1 METFWEHSWET
12 ISSQRILEYVDAHDL
27 EPDDLIQQ
35 LHLRNAKTVCDAG
48 CGCGIYSLKLTAN
61 GFLVSGFDVSAR
73 AVEIASDL
81 VRQAGYQAELRQG
94 SVLSTPY
101 PGESF
106 DGVICRDVLDHMG
119 KSDSAA
125 AIRELL
131 RITAPGGLVVIS
143 VDHTDEEYET
153 ETHFVSD
160 DGDYVFTRGKWEG
173 MVFHPYTREELLQL
187 VPENTACYVEDGPY
201 GLVLWMEKKPL
212 TSAEICVQ

>member
-1 METFWEHSWET
+1 METFWDRSWET
-12 ISSQRILEYVDAHDL
+12 ISPQRILEYVDAHDL
-27 EPDDLIQQ
+27 EPDELIRH

-48 CGCGIYSLKLTAN
+48 CGCGIYSLKLAAN

-81 VRQAGYQAELRQG
+81 VRQAGHQAELRQG
-94 SVLSTPY
+94 SVLSIPY
-101 PGESF
+101 PDEIF
-106 DGVICRDVLDHMG
+106 DGVVCRDVLDHMG
-119 KSDSAA
+119 RSDGAA

-153 ETHFVSD
+153 QPHFVND

-173 MVFHPYTREELLQL
+173 MVFHPYTHEELGRL
-187 VPENTACYVEDGPY
+187 VPENVSCQVENGAH
-201 GLVLWMEKKPL
+201 GLVLWMKKH
-212 TSAEICVQ
+212 